1 MNWATCPQTSLPHRL
16 SQSLTPLPTTNLGSE
31 FDFGE
36 LQEPSLLPEALIPPV
51 LGKET
56 LGPGSSAQATIMPLC
71 SSGAGESKGSEGVGV
86 STLEPNCPEK
96 PVPQFPPL

>member
-1 MNWATCPQTSLPHRL
+1 MPKCWLSPHLPN
-16 SQSLTPLPTTNLGSE
+16 TAPLPTTNLGSE

-36 LQEPSLLPEALIPPV
+36 LQEPSLLLEALIPPV

-56 LGPGSSAQATIMPLC
+56 LGPGSSAQATIIPLC